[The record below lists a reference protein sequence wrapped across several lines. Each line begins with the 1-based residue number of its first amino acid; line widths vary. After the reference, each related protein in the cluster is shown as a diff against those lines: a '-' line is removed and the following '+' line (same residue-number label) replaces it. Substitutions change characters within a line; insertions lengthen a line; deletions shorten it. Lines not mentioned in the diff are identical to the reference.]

1 MIKHVRVYGLENSI
15 RVSKFPMAVDINKV
29 NAQETNTTNKL
40 ASQPPGTAHNNFLC
54 GIIVQFDLTAT
65 NKFWVEFERYHF
77 VDIIS
82 SQSTMHRIS
91 KFDLEK
97 SYIKHTNPEVIKIM
111 RKLVEEYNQIEDKQ
125 SQEAKDKYLEILYT
139 NPAGFQLTAGITTN
153 YLQLKTIYQQRKN
166 HRLPEW
172 REFCEWIETLPH
184 AEWVIGE
191 ID

>member
-1 MIKHVRVYGLENSI
+1 MIENVKIYSLENSI
-15 RVSKFPMAVDINKV
+15 RVAKFPMAVDVNKV
-29 NAQETNTTNKL
+29 NAEVTTTTNKL

-77 VDIIS
+77 ADIVS

-91 KFDLEK
+91 KFDLEN
-97 SYIKHTNPEVIKIM
+97 SYIKHTNPKVIEIM
-111 RKLVEEYNQIEDKQ
+111 KSLVEEYNKIEDKQ

-139 NPAGFQLTAGITTN
+139 NPAGFHLTAGITTN
-153 YLQLKTIYQQRKN
+153 YLQLKTMYQQRKN

-172 REFCEWIETLPH
+172 RKFCQWIETLPH
-184 AEWVIGE
+184 AEWIIGE